1 MKKKKEYA
9 CLCTCLCTQTGT
21 QVKNSWKLAVY
32 NHDFSHPLTQVVQLP
47 LPWAKP
53 MTSLI
58 LKCPIMI
65 HINLQL
71 NYLLSSSELT
81 TNLRIRGPYRKD
93 HSVLLHFSHLSR
105 KQEELFYICDLSL
118 LLWFRPSRAGGS
130 EDGREERMW
139 LALVASYYVLVNVLM
154 AHHTPSLQ
162 KSVKLLLTVVA
173 TASLCGNGALHKWCM
188 WVWGNVFSLP
198 LPFSYQGPIQKGS
211 ILLWLLPVA

>member
-1 MKKKKEYA
+1 
-9 CLCTCLCTQTGT
+9 
-21 QVKNSWKLAVY
+21 
-32 NHDFSHPLTQVVQLP
+32 
-47 LPWAKP
+47 

-71 NYLLSSSELT
+71 NYLLPSSELT
-81 TNLRIRGPYRKD
+81 TDLQIRGPYRKD
-93 HSVLLHFSHLSR
+93 HNVLLHFCHLSR
-105 KQEELFYICDLSL
+105 KQEELFYICDLSF

-130 EDGREERMW
+130 EDGREERMR

-162 KSVKLLLTVVA
+162 KSVELLLTVMA
-173 TASLCGNGALHKWCM
+173 TVSLCGNGALHKRCM

-198 LPFSYQGPIQKGS
+198 LPPFFFFFYQGPIQKGS
-211 ILLWLLPVA
+211 ILL